1 MCKLSKTI
9 LAAGVLVSVQ
19 VTFAQES
26 MSSSDLIKKAIATGN
41 VERAI
46 INGETEQYLRKT
58 LKTDKTIYGTAQV
71 VKRLSPTCA
80 RTRLEVKIPDLIVT
94 ATNPANS
101 NEKKTGPFE
110 STLEGNFCNNG

>member
-46 INGETEQYLRKT
+46 INGETEQ
-58 LKTDKTIYGTAQV
+58 
-71 VKRLSPTCA
+71 
-80 RTRLEVKIPDLIVT
+80 
-94 ATNPANS
+94 
-101 NEKKTGPFE
+101 
-110 STLEGNFCNNG
+110 